1 MYNSF
6 GALSPDLADNGYC
19 VYAFNYGQTL
29 PLTGIY
35 ATGDIAASA
44 SQLATEVTG
53 VLAETG
59 ASKVDIVGWSQGGM
73 MPRYYINDLGGAA
86 KVNML
91 VGLAP
96 SNYGTTLDGLI
107 TLTSDFGTLGIAT
120 ALLSVTCPACTEQ
133 IQGSPFL
140 TSLNATPTVAGV
152 EYVVIETADD
162 EVVTPYT
169 NAFLPAA
176 GNVQNITLQ
185 NQCPQDH
192 SDHLSIGYDSNALQD
207 VVSALGPD
215 SPISSRP
222 APQSDRSSGT
232 SDRRSAGQYCF
243 QPAEITDSYV
253 HITLVV
259 SGDGAD
265 AVPGP
270 DRQAHR
276 AADPDQRPGRG
287 WPGPRSRRLR
297 HGRRRDWQVS
307 AGQGGDRRRRRA
319 RLLHPE
325 WPCDRVIGAGPLSA
339 HHRSPDGSGP
349 SRSRSRRAGR
359 G

>member
-1 MYNSF
+1 MRPSRTFLASIAGGAALAMVGVLAPLAATPAQAATLPLQGEAQAFINSTFFWNFSAAPAGANVPCTPSAAHPYPVILSEGTFSSMYNSF
-6 GALSPDLADNGYC
+6 GALSPDLANNGYC

-44 SQLATEVTG
+44 SQLATEVNR

-96 SNYGTTLDGLI
+96 SNYGTTLDGLV
-107 TLTSDFGTLGIAT
+107 TLTSEFGTLGIAT
-120 ALLSVTCPACTEQ
+120 ALLSVTCPACAEQ
-133 IQGSPFL
+133 IQGSSFL
-140 TSLNATPTVAGV
+140 TSLNTTPTVAGV

-176 GNVQNITLQ
+176 SNVQNITLQ
-185 NQCPQDH
+185 NQCPQDN

-207 VVSALGPD
+207 VINALGPD
-215 SPISSRP
+215 NPDFRP
-222 APQSDRSSGT
+222 TCA
-232 SDRRSAGQYCF
+232 
-243 QPAEITDSYV
+243 
-253 HITLVV
+253 
-259 SGDGAD
+259 
-265 AVPGP
+265 AV
-270 DRQAHR
+270 
-276 AADPDQRPGRG
+276 
-287 WPGPRSRRLR
+287 
-297 HGRRRDWQVS
+297 
-307 AGQGGDRRRRRA
+307 
-319 RLLHPE
+319 
-325 WPCDRVIGAGPLSA
+325 GPLI
-339 HHRSPDGSGP
+339 GNV
-349 SRSRSRRAGR
+349 
-359 G
+359 